1 MRRINILVFM
11 LGILVTYWLWTHA
24 ISELVDRATYNYKD
38 TDIEKVKLED
48 KQQHPVDQ
56 KPRWKK
62 QHEVRAKTAKSGQKM
77 PPLSLHVINGVK
89 RFVFFVGHGDSG
101 HSIIGSLMDAHPHVI
116 IPHQFL
122 LFYKFSELDESP
134 DSSWKENLFRQLY
147 LKSSSDTTRSRA
159 RSNKG
164 YTLGVDTDGSW
175 QGTFD
180 RYIDVIGDKSGGIT
194 TSCYEK
200 EKNSFLQDYYKL
212 KRMLQMPIV
221 IIHAVRNPFDMIS
234 SRLAFNTTLI
244 SKDEASYRRNEF
256 AKIHKSE
263 TVQNRSKVEEKFEK
277 INFPER
283 LKGTIDEIFRHFDS
297 VVEMINKVFVTDTVL
312 EVHNCDLVADP
323 GKTMSH
329 IFEALQVETS
339 EEYLKMCSNKVYKSV
354 SRTRDLVVWPPEL
367 RETVEEKMKDYKMF
381 QRYSFTSD

>member
-1 MRRINILVFM
+1 MRRKTILVFV

-24 ISELVDRATYNYKD
+24 KSEDADRATYNYKD
-38 TDIEKVKLED
+38 TDTERVKLED
-48 KQQHPVDQ
+48 KQQHPVDK
-56 KPRWKK
+56 KPRRKEQPVK
-62 QHEVRAKTAKSGQKM
+62 IAKSGQKV

-89 RFVFFVGHGDSG
+89 RFVFFVGYGGSG
-101 HSIIGSLMDAHPHVI
+101 HSIIGSLMDAHPHVVM
-116 IPHQFL
+116 PHQFL

-147 LKSSSDTTRSRA
+147 LKSSSDTTRSRT

-200 EKNSFLQDYYKL
+200 EKENFLENYHKL
-212 KRMLQMPIV
+212 KRILPMPIIV
-221 IIHAVRNPFDMIS
+221 IHAVRNPFDMIS
-234 SRLAFNTTLI
+234 SRLAFNTKLI
-244 SKDEASYRRNEF
+244 SKDKANYRRNEF

-263 TVQNRSKVEEKFEK
+263 TVQNQSKVEEKFDK
-277 INFPER
+277 INFPDQ
-283 LKGTIDEIFRHFDS
+283 LKGTIEVMFHHFDS
-297 VVEMINKVFVTDTVL
+297 VVEMIDEVFVTDTVL

-323 GKTMSH
+323 GKTMSQ

-339 EEYLKMCSNKVYKSV
+339 EEYLEMCSNKVYKSV
-354 SRTRDLVVWPPEL
+354 SRTRDLVAWPPEL
-367 RETVEEKMKDYKMF
+367 REMVEEKMKDYKMF
-381 QRYSFTSD
+381 QKYNFTSD